1 MNGNT
6 TRVNGKAEEA
16 SRVGDDIARILA
28 LPYSPPGQII
38 AALKGLQSDPDRLAA
53 VLGGFSTA
61 GSASDRLTGFRDAGG
76 ALLHAELGRRSVG
89 AISGLTSAVEKLDRS
104 TTRLTVAAIIV
115 SIVGVLVTAAQLW
128 IAPGGGRP

>member
-76 ALLHAELGRRSVG
+76 ALLQAELGRRSVG
-89 AISGLTSAVEKLDRS
+89 AISVSYTHLRAHETVLDLVCRLLLEKK
-104 TTRLTVAAIIV
+104 
-115 SIVGVLVTAAQLW
+115 
-128 IAPGGGRP
+128 